1 MEDQNG
7 FLVLAQITIG
17 AYVCYFEYIMYM
29 MMMTNDSPNK
39 LRKNRQSVIMRR
51 ISQFIDFIK
60 VVLNLKHNLLSF

>member
-60 VVLNLKHNLLSF
+60 VVLNLKHN